1 MTISQAWEL
10 IALLM
15 ADMWNKITTFSI
27 FGIEL
32 WPFALFG
39 IAISFAGYLGQRIIQ
54 RKAGETDG
62 DSD

>member
-1 MTISQAWEL
+1 MSISDAWDL
-10 IALLM
+10 IALLS
-15 ADMWNKITTFSI
+15 AQLWNKITTFSI

-39 IAISFAGYLGQRIIQ
+39 IAMSFLGYIATRIIQ
-54 RKAGETDG
+54 RKGGNNG